1 MPASRA
7 FQVRRDNNEI
17 VQRPRQPV
25 EFPDHQH
32 ITGSATL
39 QGVSQPLPPGQDAGS
54 LVLVN
59 VLTAC

>member
-25 EFPDHQH
+25 EFPHHQH
-32 ITGSATL
+32 VSGSATIQGLL
-39 QGVSQPLPPGQDAGS
+39 QSLPSGQDAGS